1 MVCRSSRQDGL
12 DTRNQ
17 RHSIDNSS
25 GYVAMYSLYATI
37 IENHGFKVPGLTMI
51 TPDNTTTITNYG
63 ESTMSSLTNN

>member
-37 IENHGFKVPGLTMI
+37 IENHGFKVPRI
-51 TPDNTTTITNYG
+51 DHDYA
-63 ESTMSSLTNN
+63 